1 MILLM
6 KNNFSLVLLM
16 KRFNVLVGT
25 IRSYSLLPKSTI
37 ETIRS
42 CNRKDTINLSCNDSF
57 FEFDT
62 IVIGGGH
69 AGVEAA
75 TAAAR
80 IGAAT
85 LLLTQKIETIGEMSC
100 NPSFGG
106 IAKGTLVREVDA
118 LDGLCGRSCDEAGIH
133 FRILN
138 ATKGPAVFGPRAQ
151 IDRNI
156 YKQSIHST
164 LKDYR
169 NLHIAEGHVFDL
181 VWDDRAAKKRILGV
195 SLEDGTIIK
204 APTVVITTG
213 TFLGGEIHIGLELRP
228 AGRINEAASLGL
240 SASLRQAQFALGR
253 MRTGTPPRL
262 LADSINWTGLIEQ
275 KSDDPPVPFSFLN
288 DKVAIEQDNL
298 IKCFQTRTTKETHQ
312 MIRDTLNQTI
322 HIKEEVNGPRYCPS
336 IESKVI
342 RFGDRDG
349 HVVWLE
355 PEGLDSNLVYPNGL
369 SMSTPPEVQL
379 EILRTI
385 PGLENVKMIQPGYGV
400 EYDYIDPRELYPS
413 LETKRVD
420 GLFLAGQING
430 TTGYEEAAA
439 QGILAGIN
447 AGLKAS
453 NKNPFNLTRADS
465 FIGVLVDDLTTR
477 GTSEPYRM
485 FTSRSEYRLSVR
497 ADNADLRLTR
507 KGDEIGSIR
516 SQVRLHRLNETER
529 KLESL
534 LKVLKE
540 TVKSPHSWSAILPE
554 TELSKDGVPL
564 SLFKL
569 LERGDRFNAQTFQG
583 QLKQIDEFFESKLAP
598 LFAESEYSHLF
609 TGPEN
614 QNIRSRAV
622 IEARYHSQILRQS
635 HEVQE
640 YLQDYNL
647 VLPVDLDYSGMSWL
661 STECKEVLKKS
672 KPDSLAA
679 LKNIPNLTPDVYIRM
694 IKYCRKRML

>member
-1 MILLM
+1 M
-6 KNNFSLVLLM
+6 NRVH
-16 KRFNVLVGT
+16 RFIRT
-25 IRSYSLLPKSTI
+25 IRPYSLLPRTTI
-37 ETIRS
+37 DTIRS
-42 CNRKDTINLSCNDSF
+42 GNTPIKLACNDAL

-75 TAAAR
+75 AAAAR
-80 IGAAT
+80 IGAST
-85 LLLTQKIETIGEMSC
+85 LLLTQRIESIGEMSC

-118 LDGLCGRSCDEAGIH
+118 LDGLCGRSCDDAGIH

-151 IDRNI
+151 IDRKL
-156 YKQSIHST
+156 YKLSIHSA
-164 LKDYR
+164 LRDYQ
-169 NLHIAEGHVFDL
+169 NLAIAEGHVFDL
-181 VWDDRAAKKRILGV
+181 IWDESGGGGRKRILGV
-195 SLEDGTIIK
+195 SLEDGTIVK

-213 TFLGGEIHIGLELRP
+213 TFLGGEIHIGLESKP

-240 SASLRQAQFALGR
+240 SASLRKAQFALGR

-262 LADSINWTGLIEQ
+262 LADSINWSGLVEQ
-275 KSDDPPVPFSFLN
+275 KSDDPPIPFSFLN
-288 DKVAIEQDNL
+288 DQVSLKDKF

-312 MIRDTLNQTI
+312 IIRDTLNQTI
-322 HIKEEVNGPRYCPS
+322 HIREEVNGPRYCPS

-342 RFGDRDG
+342 KFGDRDG

-379 EILRTI
+379 QILRTI
-385 PGLENVKMIQPGYGV
+385 PGLEGVEMAQPGYGV

-413 LETKRVD
+413 LETKRVG

-453 NKNPFNLTRADS
+453 NKNPLNITRADS
-465 FIGVLVDDLTTR
+465 FIGVLVDDLTSR

-507 KGDEIGSIR
+507 KGQAVGLIR
-516 SQVRLHRLNETER
+516 SQARLDRLTETET
-529 KLESL
+529 KLDNL
-534 LKVLKE
+534 LTALKE
-540 TVKSPHSWSAILPE
+540 TVKTPHSWSFILPE
-554 TELSKDGVPL
+554 IGLSKDGVPL

-569 LERGDRFNAQTFQG
+569 LERSEYFHHETYQG
-583 QLKQIDEFFESKLAP
+583 QLERIDQFFMIKLAP
-598 LFAESEYSHLF
+598 LFQDSPHSDLF
-609 TGPEN
+609 TAPDN

-622 IEARYHSQILRQS
+622 IEARYHSQIIRQS
-635 HEVQE
+635 REVHD

-647 VLPVDLDYSGMSWL
+647 VFPADLDYSKMSWL
-661 STECKEVLKKS
+661 STECRELLEKS

-694 IKYCRKRML
+694 IKYCRKRAAL

>member
-1 MILLM
+1 M
-6 KNNFSLVLLM
+6 KL
-16 KRFNVLVGT
+16 KGRA
-25 IRSYSLLPKSTI
+25 YSFLFKNTI
-37 ETIRS
+37 ESIRKT
-42 CNRKDTINLSCNDSF
+42 NQIRNNILSCNDEF

-75 TAAAR
+75 AAAAR
-80 IGAAT
+80 IGAST

-118 LDGLCGRSCDEAGIH
+118 LDGICGKSCDESGIH

-151 IDRNI
+151 IDRKI
-156 YKQSIHST
+156 YKLSIHSA
-164 LKDYR
+164 LKNYQ
-169 NLHIAEGHVFDL
+169 NLSIVEGHVFDL
-181 VWDDRAAKKRILGV
+181 IWDWMDGKKKKILGV
-195 SLEDGTIIK
+195 SLNDGTIIK

-213 TFLGGEIHIGLELRP
+213 TFLGGEIHIGLDSKP
-228 AGRINEAASLGL
+228 AGRINESASLGL
-240 SASLRQAQFALGR
+240 SASLRNAQFSLGR

-262 LADSINWTGLIEQ
+262 LANTINWNGLIEQ
-275 KSDDPPVPFSFLN
+275 SSDDPPLPFSYLN
-288 DKVAIEQDNL
+288 DQVALKDKL
-298 IKCFQTRTTKETHQ
+298 IKCFQTRTTNETHQ
-312 MIRDTLNQTI
+312 IIRDTLNQTI

-336 IESKVI
+336 IESKVV
-342 RFGDRDG
+342 RFGDREG

-369 SMSTPPEVQL
+369 SMSTPPEIQQR
-379 EILRTI
+379 ILRTI
-385 PGLENVKMIQPGYGV
+385 PGLESVEISQPGYGV
-400 EYDYIDPRELYPS
+400 EYDYIDPRELLPS
-413 LETKRVD
+413 LETKRVE

-439 QGILAGIN
+439 QGILAGAN

-453 NKNPFNLTRADS
+453 NKSALNLTRADS

-507 KGDEIGSIR
+507 KAQEVGLIR
-516 SQVRLHRLNETER
+516 SQDRIDRLNRTES
-529 KLESL
+529 KLNTL
-534 LKVLKE
+534 LKLLKE
-540 TVKSPHSWSAILPE
+540 TSKSPHSWKTILPDIG
-554 TELSKDGVPL
+554 LSKDGVPL
-564 SLFKL
+564 TLFKL
-569 LERGDRFNAQTFQG
+569 VERDDLFHAETYQG
-583 QLKQIDEFFESKLAP
+583 QLERIDEFFKDKLGP
-598 LFAESEYSHLF
+598 IFQDHDGFDLF
-609 TGPEN
+609 TSPEN
-614 QNIRSRAV
+614 QNIRARAV
-622 IEARYHSQILRQS
+622 IEARYHTQILRQS
-635 HEVQE
+635 HEIQD

-647 VLPVDLDYSGMSWL
+647 VLSVDLDYDSMSWL
-661 STECKEVLKKS
+661 STECKEILKKS
-672 KPDSLAA
+672 RPESLAA

-694 IKYCRKRML
+694 MKYSRKR

>member
-1 MILLM
+1 MTAGSGRRL
-6 KNNFSLVLLM
+6 
-16 KRFNVLVGT
+16 FN
-25 IRSYSLLPKSTI
+25 SLLTKNSIEALRTQLKSKRPVLT
-37 ETIRS
+37 
-42 CNRKDTINLSCNDSF
+42 CNDEY

-75 TAAAR
+75 AAAAR
-80 IGAAT
+80 VGAST
-85 LLLTQKIETIGEMSC
+85 LLLTQKTETIGEMSC

-106 IAKGTLVREVDA
+106 IAKGTMVREVDA
-118 LDGLCGRSCDEAGIH
+118 LDGLCARACDQAGIH

-151 IDRNI
+151 IDRKI
-156 YKQSIHST
+156 YKLSLHEA
-164 LKDYR
+164 LKDYQ
-169 NLHIAEGHVFDL
+169 NLSIAEGHVFAL
-181 VWDDRAAKKRILGV
+181 VWDDSGSNKRILGI
-195 SLEDGTIIK
+195 SLDDGTIIK

-213 TFLGGEIHIGLELRP
+213 TFLGGEIHIGLESRP

-240 SASLRQAQFALGR
+240 SSSLRKAQFALGR

-275 KSDDPPVPFSFLN
+275 KSDDPPLPFSFLN
-288 DKVAIEQDNL
+288 DQVALRNKL
-298 IKCFQTRTTKETHQ
+298 IKCYQTRTTAETHQ
-312 MIRDTLNQTI
+312 LIRDTLNQTI

-336 IESKVI
+336 IESKVV

-379 EILRTI
+379 QILRTI
-385 PGLENVKMIQPGYGV
+385 PGLEKVEMSQPGYGV
-400 EYDYIDPRELYPS
+400 EYDYIDPRELYPT
-413 LETKRVD
+413 LETKRIE

-439 QGILAGIN
+439 QGILAGAN

-453 NKNPFNLTRADS
+453 TKPPLHLTRADS

-507 KGDEIGSIR
+507 KAEQVGLIR
-516 SQVRLHRLNETER
+516 SKQRLERLEETET
-529 KLESL
+529 KLNSL
-534 LKVLKE
+534 MKCLKE
-540 TVKSPHSWSAILPE
+540 TVKTPHAWSALLPE
-554 TELSKDGVPL
+554 IELAKDGVPL

-569 LERGDRFNAQTFQG
+569 LERVNSFNADSYQEQMI
-583 QLKQIDEFFESKLAP
+583 KIDEFFSEKLSS
-598 LFAESEYSHLF
+598 LFADDQKLSDLFLSSH
-609 TGPEN
+609 N
-614 QNIRSRAV
+614 QNIRNRAM
-622 IEARYHSQILRQS
+622 IEVRYGSQIERQS
-635 HEVQE
+635 REINE
-640 YLQDYNL
+640 YLQDCSL
-647 VLPVDLDYSGMSWL
+647 TLPVDLDYSQMSWM
-661 STECKEVLKKS
+661 STECKEILS
-672 KPDSLAA
+672 KTRPTTLAA
-679 LKNIPNLTPDVYIRM
+679 LKNIPNLTPDVYIRL
-694 IKYCRKRML
+694 IKYCRRTA

>member
-1 MILLM
+1 
-6 KNNFSLVLLM
+6 
-16 KRFNVLVGT
+16 
-25 IRSYSLLPKSTI
+25 
-37 ETIRS
+37 
-42 CNRKDTINLSCNDSF
+42 
-57 FEFDT
+57 
-62 IVIGGGH
+62 
-69 AGVEAA
+69 
-75 TAAAR
+75 
-80 IGAAT
+80 
-85 LLLTQKIETIGEMSC
+85 
-100 NPSFGG
+100 
-106 IAKGTLVREVDA
+106 
-118 LDGLCGRSCDEAGIH
+118 
-133 FRILN
+133 
-138 ATKGPAVFGPRAQ
+138 
-151 IDRNI
+151 
-156 YKQSIHST
+156 
-164 LKDYR
+164 
-169 NLHIAEGHVFDL
+169 
-181 VWDDRAAKKRILGV
+181 
-195 SLEDGTIIK
+195 
-204 APTVVITTG
+204 
-213 TFLGGEIHIGLELRP
+213 
-228 AGRINEAASLGL
+228 
-240 SASLRQAQFALGR
+240 
-253 MRTGTPPRL
+253 
-262 LADSINWTGLIEQ
+262 
-275 KSDDPPVPFSFLN
+275 
-288 DKVAIEQDNL
+288 
-298 IKCFQTRTTKETHQ
+298 

>member
-1 MILLM
+1 MRFHVLPRLEIIKM
-6 KNNFSLVLLM
+6 KLNFVKL
-16 KRFNVLVGT
+16 
-25 IRSYSLLPKSTI
+25 RSYSVLIKNSI
-37 ETIRS
+37 ES
-42 CNRKDTINLSCNDSF
+42 LRKNNQFQKTNLACNDGF

-69 AGVEAA
+69 SGVEAA

-80 IGAAT
+80 VGAST
-85 LLLTQKIETIGEMSC
+85 LLLTQNIETIGEMSC

-106 IAKGTLVREVDA
+106 IAKGTLVREIDA
-118 LDGLCGRSCDEAGIH
+118 LDGICGKSCDESGIH

-151 IDRNI
+151 IDRKL
-156 YKQSIHST
+156 YKLSIHAA
-164 LKDYR
+164 LKNYE
-169 NLHIAEGHVFDL
+169 NLSIAEGHVFDL
-181 VWDDRAAKKRILGV
+181 ILDSADGQKTRILGV
-195 SLEDGTIIK
+195 SLNDGTVIR

-213 TFLGGEIHIGLELRP
+213 TFLGGEIHIGLDSKP
-228 AGRINEAASLGL
+228 AGRINEAASVGL
-240 SASLRQAQFALGR
+240 SSSLRQAQFRLGR

-262 LADSINWTGLIEQ
+262 LASTINWDGLIEQ
-275 KSDDPPVPFSFLN
+275 SSDDPPMPFSFLN
-288 DKVAIEQDNL
+288 DQVALKDKL

-312 MIRDTLNQTI
+312 IIRDTLNQTI

-336 IESKVI
+336 IESKI
-342 RFGDRDG
+342 LRFGDREG

-355 PEGLDSNLVYPNGL
+355 AEGLDSNLVYPNGL

-379 EILRTI
+379 RIIRTI
-385 PGLENVKMIQPGYGV
+385 PGLESVEISQPGYGV
-400 EYDYIDPRELYPS
+400 EYDYIDPRELFPS
-413 LETKRVD
+413 LETKRVQ

-439 QGILAGIN
+439 QGILAGAN

-453 NKNPFNLTRADS
+453 NKSALNLTRADS
-465 FIGVLVDDLTTR
+465 FIGVLVDDLSTR

-507 KGDEIGSIR
+507 KAQEVGLIR
-516 SQVRLHRLNETER
+516 SQERIDRLNNTES
-529 KLESL
+529 KLNTL
-534 LKVLKE
+534 LKLLKE
-540 TVKSPHSWSAILPE
+540 TIKSPHSWNTILPDIG
-554 TELSKDGVPL
+554 LSKDGVPL

-569 LERGDRFNAQTFQG
+569 LERDDLFQAETYQG
-583 QLKQIDEFFESKLAP
+583 QLERIDEFFKDKLGP
-598 LFAESEYSHLF
+598 DFGFFSS
-609 TGPEN
+609 PEN

-635 HEVQE
+635 REIQD

-647 VLPVDLDYSGMSWL
+647 IIPVDLDYDSMSWL
-661 STECKEVLKKS
+661 SAECKEILEKS
-672 KPDSLAA
+672 KPESLAA
-679 LKNIPNLTPDVYIRM
+679 LKNIPNLRPDVYIRM
-694 IKYCRKRML
+694 LRYCRKR